1 MEPIDEDELARLR
14 LLPWISN
21 LDAGDLAQL
30 IAEYESALRET
41 YRTGSREPLEAV
53 LARWQ
58 ARAQGGE
65 AGERD
70 G

>member
-53 LARWQ
+53 LARWR

-65 AGERD
+65 VGERD